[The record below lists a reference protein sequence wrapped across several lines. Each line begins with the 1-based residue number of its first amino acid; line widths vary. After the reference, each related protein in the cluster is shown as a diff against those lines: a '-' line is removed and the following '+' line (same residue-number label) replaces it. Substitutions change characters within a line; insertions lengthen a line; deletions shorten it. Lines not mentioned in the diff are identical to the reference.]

1 MTHTQGYINPFD
13 EWFPASAVV
22 PVTAEQAD
30 APSLPG
36 AGDPD
41 HAAFISASRVEFE
54 ADPAG
59 REWDDTL
66 GFLELSEA
74 APDQP
79 PPGGAVPSVEPQAS
93 PDSPSAPGEAA
104 PPTGPPGIAADPS
117 AGLELAL
124 SMAVRGFRI
133 FPIQPGSKVPPKGLL
148 WRAEATSD
156 PAKIRA
162 WFAADP
168 AINYG
173 VAGGDGWLIV
183 DVDAGKNGFASLLDV
198 DLPETLTVKT
208 PGGGMHMYLRGPDV
222 ANSVDRV
229 APGIDIRSKGGYVVG
244 PGSVFD
250 DADGA
255 KGYRGAYTLVEDRQ
269 AAAAPAGFIL
279 RCGEPKQRDRAQAVS
294 VDDPDDIVFA
304 IHYLEKD
311 APPAVEGR
319 GGNLTTFKV
328 AARVMEI
335 GTAPETALALMMEH
349 WNSRCSPP
357 WDIDELKA
365 VVKNAE
371 TYMKSTVGSG
381 GVSVLKDQGGAPV
394 ELPASEASSPPLFD
408 PWREFI
414 VPDVPAGVLPDII
427 ERFATGQSSIMGAC
441 RNALVMAALA
451 ALSGAV
457 DHRTSLRLMR
467 NGKWTAS
474 PRLWT
479 LLAGPPSSK
488 KTPIMSAALAPLK
501 RLEARRQ
508 GAWRDE
514 CARVPE
520 GQPKPKQPER
530 FIAGD
535 TTTEALAA
543 ILARQDRGILVERD
557 EIAGWIGSMEKYNGA
572 GGAKADRA
580 FWLEAYNGEPF
591 TVDRITRPS
600 ISVTNLS
607 ASIIGGIQPARLG
620 ELQGLQ
626 SDGLLQRFAPVF
638 VTPGHVA
645 DDRPTPPDGYAA
657 MIEAAASLAPMEFR
671 FDDDGLAL
679 AARFRQRTH
688 DLQTATENA
697 LPGFAQF
704 VGKLDGLFGTFAL
717 LFHIAD
723 GLEADS
729 WIADRIDAGTA
740 ARVEQLFSDFLL
752 PHAFEFYGVADHAV
766 TDKLRKIASWVL
778 TQGSQRVTARDMM
791 REISCLRGMDA
802 WAIGRAL
809 GPLIAGGWL
818 EPEKPGPDNRAW
830 HVSPA
835 VAFQF
840 AQRREGEE
848 RRKQE
853 LALLMKS
860 PRRAAG
866 TL

>member
-1 MTHTQGYINPFD
+1 MPQDGIDLNPGDPFGVFGRNAEAETGREAD
-13 EWFPASAVV
+13 ETEAVELNGGSAPPVEPPPDSAPPNSPSPPDSASA
-22 PVTAEQAD
+22 
-30 APSLPG
+30 
-36 AGDPD
+36 
-41 HAAFISASRVEFE
+41 
-54 ADPAG
+54 PA
-59 REWDDTL
+59 
-66 GFLELSEA
+66 
-74 APDQP
+74 
-79 PPGGAVPSVEPQAS
+79 
-93 PDSPSAPGEAA
+93 
-104 PPTGPPGIAADPS
+104 TGPPQAILDHALAWAA
-117 AGLELAL
+117 
-124 SMAVRGFRI
+124 RGFRI
-133 FPIQPGSKVPPKGLL
+133 FPVQPGAKVPPKGMF
-148 WRAEATSD
+148 WRNEATSD

-162 WFAADP
+162 WWAFNP
-168 AINYG
+168 NYNYG

-198 DLPETLTVKT
+198 DLPDTLTVKT
-208 PGGGMHMYLRGPDV
+208 PGGGLHLYYRGPDV

-229 APGIDIRSKGGYVVG
+229 APGIDIRSKGGYVIG

-255 KGYRGAYTLVEDRQ
+255 KGYRGAYKLIDDRP
-269 AAAAPAGFIL
+269 AADAPAGFL
-279 RCGEPKQRDRAQAVS
+279 LQCGEPKQRDRAAAVS

-311 APPAVEGR
+311 APAAVEGR
-319 GGNLTTFKV
+319 GGNNTTYAV
-328 AARVMEI
+328 AARLIEI
-335 GTAPETALALMMEH
+335 GVSGERAAELMAEH
-349 WNSRCSPP
+349 WNARCSPP
-357 WDIDELKA
+357 WDVAEL
-365 VVKNAE
+365 VTICGNAAN
-371 TYMKSTVGSG
+371 YALARQGSG
-381 GVSVLKDQGGAPV
+381 GVSALKDEAGAPV
-394 ELPASEASSPPLFD
+394 ALPASEADTPPLFD

-414 VPDVPAGVLPDII
+414 VPDVPTGILPDII

-441 RNALVMAALA
+441 RNALAMAAFA

-467 NGKWTAS
+467 NGEWTAS

-508 GAWRDE
+508 KAWRDE

-520 GQPKPKQPER
+520 GVQKPKQPER
-530 FIAGD
+530 YLAGN

-543 ILARQDRGILVERD
+543 ILARQDRGILVEHD
-557 EIAGWIGSMEKYNGA
+557 EIAAWIGGMEKYNNGG
-572 GGAKADRA
+572 GGAADRA
-580 FWLEAYNGEPF
+580 FWLEAFNGASF
-591 TVDRITRPS
+591 SVDRVTRPS
-600 ISVTNLS
+600 ISVENLS
-607 ASIIGGIQPARLG
+607 ASIIGGIQPARLA

-626 SDGLLQRFAPVF
+626 SDGLLQRFIPAF
-638 VTPGHVA
+638 VGPGRIA
-645 DDRPTPPDGYAA
+645 QDRAMPPDGYHE
-657 MIEAAASLAPMEFR
+657 MIEQAASIAPMEFR
-671 FDDDGLAL
+671 FDDGAL
-679 AARFRQRTH
+679 TVAEPFRQRTH

-704 VGKLDGLFGTFAL
+704 VGKLDGLFGTFCL
-717 LFHIAD
+717 LFHVAE
-723 GLEADS
+723 GLEPGN
-729 WIADRIDAGTA
+729 WVMERISACTA
-740 ARVEQLFSDFLL
+740 ARVERLFSDFLL

-766 TDKLRKIASWVL
+766 TDKLRKIASWIL
-778 TQGSQRVTARDMM
+778 TQGSLRITARDLM
-791 REISCLRGMDA
+791 REVSCLRGMDA

-840 AQRREGEE
+840 EQRREDEE

-853 LALLMKS
+853 LARLMNG

-866 TL
+866 AP

>member
-1 MTHTQGYINPFD
+1 MSDLDIMNPEFWRRP
-13 EWFPASAVV
+13 EPASSNGLSVV
-22 PVTAEQAD
+22 SAD
-30 APSLPG
+30 QRDD
-36 AGDPD
+36 DPYEALTP
-41 HAAFISASRVEFE
+41 AA
-54 ADPAG
+54 
-59 REWDDTL
+59 
-66 GFLELSEA
+66 
-74 APDQP
+74 
-79 PPGGAVPSVEPQAS
+79 
-93 PDSPSAPGEAA
+93 PSAPRPISREAGA
-104 PPTGPPGIAADPS
+104 VMLIEHALAWAA
-117 AGLELAL
+117 
-124 SMAVRGFRI
+124 RGFRI
-133 FPIQPGSKVPPKGLL
+133 FPVQPGSKVPPKGML

-162 WFAADP
+162 WWAFNP
-168 AINYG
+168 NYNYG

-198 DLPETLTVKT
+198 DLPDTLTVKT
-208 PGGGMHMYLRGPDV
+208 PGGGLHLYYRGPDV

-229 APGIDIRSKGGYVVG
+229 APGIDIRSKGGYVIG

-250 DADGA
+250 DAEGK
-255 KGYRGAYTLVEDRQ
+255 KGYKGAYTLIEDRQ

-279 RCGEPKQRDRAQAVS
+279 QCGEPKQRDRAAAVS

-311 APPAVEGR
+311 APASIKGR
-319 GGNLTTFKV
+319 GGNNTAYAV

-335 GTAPETALALMMEH
+335 GVSPETALALMLEH
-349 WNSRCSPP
+349 WNHRCPP
-357 WDIDELKA
+357 GWAPEKLKVVIDHA
-365 VVKNAE
+365 A
-371 TYMKSTVGSG
+371 TYMNRTVGSG
-381 GVSVLKDQGGAPV
+381 GVSALKDEAGAPV
-394 ELPASEASSPPLFD
+394 TLPASPLCGPLFD

-414 VPDVPAGVLPDII
+414 TPLCPAGILPETV
-427 ERFATGQSSIMGAC
+427 ERFATGQSGIMGAC
-441 RNALVMAALA
+441 RSALAMAAFA

-467 NGKWTAS
+467 HGGWRAS

-508 GAWRDE
+508 KAWRDE

-520 GQPKPKQPER
+520 GVQKPKQPER
-530 FIAGD
+530 YLAGD
-535 TTTEALAA
+535 TTIEALAA

-557 EIAGWIGSMEKYNGA
+557 EIAGWIGGMEKYNSGR
-572 GGAKADRA
+572 GGAADRA
-580 FWLEAYNGEPF
+580 FWLEAFNGSPF
-591 TVDRITRPS
+591 TVDRVTRSS
-600 ISVTNLS
+600 ISVANLS
-607 ASIIGGIQPARLG
+607 ASIIGGIQPARLA

-657 MIEAAASLAPMEFR
+657 MIEAAASLTPMEFT

-679 AARFRQRTH
+679 AARFRQRTY
-688 DLQTATENA
+688 DLQAATENA
-697 LPGFAQF
+697 QPGFAQF
-704 VGKLDGLFGTFAL
+704 VGKLDGLFGTFCL
-717 LFHIAD
+717 LFHVAE
-723 GLEADS
+723 GLEPGNWVMERVNAS
-729 WIADRIDAGTA
+729 TA

-840 AQRREGEE
+840 AQRREDEE